1 MSSYYLDGSVAADI
15 SMNCF
20 YLLFYS
26 FKLSCLSNWSMDFHP
41 LDAIDRVAF
50 TNKLKRQ
57 LHLVAMVQLKV
68 AECDFLARGYG
79 SN

>member
-1 MSSYYLDGSVAADI
+1 
-15 SMNCF
+15 
-20 YLLFYS
+20 
-26 FKLSCLSNWSMDFHP
+26 MDFHP